1 MKLFNQTTN
10 QEMTKKKKN
19 QRPEVKGTLV
29 AGNHEFPAIK
39 FPTVNFEASE
49 ALVMT

>member
-10 QEMTKKKKN
+10 QEMTNNKI